1 MCRASTAAPDHFSV
15 QAIDSLPGGMF
26 GSAGVPTCA
35 EYTGDGLTGRL
46 WNTTSCTA
54 APLTHREDGCMVGRA
69 ETWREKAGRLQA
81 AEARAVAQ
89 QLKKAAVSPSLAGA
103 RPP

>member
-1 MCRASTAAPDHFSV
+1 
-15 QAIDSLPGGMF
+15 
-26 GSAGVPTCA
+26 
-35 EYTGDGLTGRL
+35 
-46 WNTTSCTA
+46 
-54 APLTHREDGCMVGRA
+54 MVGRA

-89 QLKKAAVSPSLAGA
+89 QLKKAAVSPFLAGA